1 MGMQV
6 IKEKTMFKRRLSQTL
21 IGLSMAGF
29 VPGCACSHGHEP
41 ERTNGCEKGSY

>member
-21 IGLSMAGF
+21 IGLSMAGLSLAAHAATGILTF
-29 VPGCACSHGHEP
+29 P
-41 ERTNGCEKGSY
+41 